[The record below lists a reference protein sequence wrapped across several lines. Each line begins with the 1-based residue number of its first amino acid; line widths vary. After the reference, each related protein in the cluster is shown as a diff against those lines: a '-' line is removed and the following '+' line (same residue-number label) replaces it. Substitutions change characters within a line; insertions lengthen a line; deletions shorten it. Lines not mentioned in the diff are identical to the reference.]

1 MKLTC
6 TILDGRYSGF
16 AFEPR
21 PPVVAPIFCKP
32 KWQFWRKGFPAWAVV
47 QPRREVVGASVD
59 WVWRHVAV
67 FRKEQDARDFLSK
80 LEAAE

>member
-1 MKLTC
+1 MASMTC
-6 TILDGRYSGF
+6 TILDARFSGF

-21 PPVVAPIFCKP
+21 KPAVAPVRLKYR
-32 KWQFWRKGFPAWAVV
+32 WRFWRKPISAWAVV

-67 FRKEQDARDFLSK
+67 FTHREDADAFL
-80 LEAAE
+80 LQMAD